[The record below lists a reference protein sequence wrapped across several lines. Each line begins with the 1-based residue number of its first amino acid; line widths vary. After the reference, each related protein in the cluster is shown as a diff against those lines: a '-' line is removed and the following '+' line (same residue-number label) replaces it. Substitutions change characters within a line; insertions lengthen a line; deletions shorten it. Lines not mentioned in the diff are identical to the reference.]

1 MINGGLRLFIGFD
14 TYLYPMSL
22 LIRVHPVNPQER
34 LIRQVVEQLEKGA
47 VIIYP
52 TDTIYAIGCSIFQPK
67 AIERIARIKQVDVTK
82 ARLSFICNDLSDLSV
97 YARQLDTPNFRLL
110 KQHLPGPYTFIL
122 HASRQVPK
130 IFHNKKST
138 IGLRIPDNKIA
149 LSIVE
154 KLGHPLLSTTLPG
167 EMVEDFTDPELMFEN
182 FERLVDLVIDGG
194 PGGIST
200 STIVDL
206 TGDEPV
212 VIREGKGA
220 WAL

>member
-1 MINGGLRLFIGFD
+1 MSLFIR
-14 TYLYPMSL
+14 
-22 LIRVHPVNPQER
+22 IHPENPQER
-34 LIRQVVEQLEKGA
+34 LIRQVVGQLEKGA

-67 AIERIARIKQVDVTK
+67 AIERIARIKQVDVAK
-82 ARLSFICNDLSDLSV
+82 ARLSFICHDLSDLSA
-97 YARQLDTPNFRLL
+97 YARQLDTPVFRIL

-122 HASRQVPK
+122 PASRQVPK
-130 IFHNKKST
+130 IFQNKKST

-149 LSIVE
+149 NAIVE
-154 KLGHPLLSTTLPG
+154 MLGHPLLSATLPG
-167 EMVEDFTDPELMFEN
+167 EMVEDFTDPEIMYEN

-212 VIREGKGA
+212 VVREGKGP
-220 WAL
+220 WNL